1 MKKQKVTVLQAFKE
15 FIWPRKGILFIG
27 LILIVISR
35 LSSLVLPLK
44 SKELLD
50 EIIPNQD
57 MDALMNMVMIVAGAI
72 FIQAITSFVL
82 TRLLS
87 VEAQLLISKL
97 RAKVQKKILSL
108 PISYFDNNKSGALV
122 SRIMSDVEGVRN
134 LVGTGLVQ
142 LFGGTITAIISLFLL
157 IDISPKMTLF
167 VLAPIFVFAIV
178 ALKAFGYIRPIFRK
192 RGVINAEVKGRL
204 TETLNGVRVIKG
216 FNAEEQENI
225 SFEK

>member
-1 MKKQKVTVLQAFKE
+1 M
-15 FIWPRKGILFIG
+15 PRKGIVLVG
-27 LILIVISR
+27 LILIVVSR
-35 LSSLVLPLK
+35 LASLVLPLK

-57 MDALMNMVMIVAGAI
+57 MDGLINMVLIVAGAI
-72 FIQAITSFVL
+72 LVQAVTSFAL

-97 RAKVQKKILSL
+97 RAKVQKKVLSF

-142 LFGGTITAIISLFLL
+142 LFGGIVTAIISLFLL
-157 IDISPKMTLF
+157 INISGKMTLF
-167 VLAPIFVFAIV
+167 VLTPVLLFAII

-192 RGVINAEVKGRL
+192 
-204 TETLNGVRVIKG
+204 
-216 FNAEEQENI
+216 EE
-225 SFEK
+225 

>member
-1 MKKQKVTVLQAFKE
+1 MNKNKVSFYWAFKE
-15 FIWPRKGILFIG
+15 FIWPRKGIVFVG

-35 LSSLVLPLK
+35 LASLVLPLK

-57 MDALMNMVMIVAGAI
+57 MDALIAMVMLVAGAI
-72 FIQAITSFVL
+72 LIQATTSFAL

-97 RAKVQKKILSL
+97 RAKVQKQVLSL

-134 LVGTGLVQ
+134 LIGTGLVQ

-157 IDISPKMTLF
+157 VNISGKMTLF
-167 VLAPIFVFAIV
+167 VLTPVFLFAVI
-178 ALKAFGYIRPIFRK
+178 ALKAFAYIRPIFRK
-192 RGVINAEVKGRL
+192 RGVINAEVTGRL

-216 FNAEEQENI
+216 FNA
-225 SFEK
+225 